1 MRLSGYVLRA
11 VSVRIAGAMAVLIA
25 VMQIL
30 DLLEVTPDIIERGL
44 GAVGMVHYALLRLP
58 QMIDQAAPLG
68 VLAGSIFAFMKLA
81 GDSEIVAMRAS
92 GVSVY
97 RLLAMAL
104 PAAPALGEPGT
115 EQGQVRK
122 DIKAGNVRSLRE
134 IEKRV
139 LPTMQGMQYLGPEY
153 DPAAMA
159 YRLKFI
165 HNGRVV
171 FVDVDAR
178 SGMIIRTSR

>member
-1 MRLSGYVLRA
+1 MKKLLLPIILALA
-11 VSVRIAGAMAVLIA
+11 VPAMPA
-25 VMQIL
+25 
-30 DLLEVTPDIIERGL
+30 
-44 GAVGMVHYALLRLP
+44 
-58 QMIDQAAPLG
+58 QA
-68 VLAGSIFAFMKLA
+68 
-81 GDSEIVAMRAS
+81 
-92 GVSVY
+92 
-97 RLLAMAL
+97 
-104 PAAPALGEPGT
+104 EPGG

-122 DIKAGNVRSLRE
+122 DIRAGNVRSLRD

-165 HNGRVV
+165 RNGRVV

-178 SGMIIRTSR
+178 SGMIINTSR